1 MMAIKLM
8 IPSICEKIYG
18 YIFEATIFDVFPLEI
33 PYDWITGVAIVDP
46 PTKELEMVGY
56 DSVTAIRNIG
66 SLFLVVT
73 WAYLV
78 IMVLKCCRFCCK
90 GDPYAPCKKT
100 YK

>member
-33 PYDWITGVAIVDP
+33 PYDWITGVAIV
-46 PTKELEMVGY
+46 VGY

-90 GDPYAPCKKT
+90 GDPYAPCKKI